1 VYCEHVKKATEKKL
15 AEFMA
20 RRTTTPTPETQ
31 NHTLD
36 FYFNSFFPAKDLK
49 LKCSPSQ
56 PDTHNN
62 YTKEDWH
69 EFMYDIPKICA
80 PKHLP
85 KNWLHKDGPFET
97 IFLTVVILFC
107 FISLVHLMVSA
118 STFSDMKPRLLPV
131 VAVS

>member
-1 VYCEHVKKATEKKL
+1 
-15 AEFMA
+15 MA
-20 RRTTTPTPETQ
+20 QRTTIPTTTHNPDATPKTE

-36 FYFNSFFPAKDLK
+36 FFYKTFFPAKDLNST
-49 LKCSPSQ
+49 CPSKE
-56 PDTHNN
+56 PSRHWHPVNN
-62 YTKEDWH
+62 FTGESVRED
-69 EFMYDIPKICA
+69 FILYDIPKICA

-85 KNWLHKDGPFET
+85 KNWLHRDRLFEP

-131 VAVS
+131 VTVSY